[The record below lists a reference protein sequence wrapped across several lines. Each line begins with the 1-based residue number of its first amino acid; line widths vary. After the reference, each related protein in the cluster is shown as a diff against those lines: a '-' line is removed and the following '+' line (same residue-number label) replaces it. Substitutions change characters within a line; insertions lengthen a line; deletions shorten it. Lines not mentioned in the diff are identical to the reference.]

1 VIFNHFK
8 TMHNTMTINTCG
20 AVLRRTQRI
29 GHEIGQGRTVETG
42 GRGGSP
48 RGRGVGEIWL
58 GSFRA
63 ELLGN
68 GPIGGA
74 S

>member
-1 VIFNHFK
+1 MILSYFA
-8 TMHNTMTINTCG
+8 TMPKHLNTNTC
-20 AVLRRTQRI
+20 ANLLRRSPRI

-48 RGRGVGEIWL
+48 CGRGVGEIWL